1 MSRRPLSAASLC
13 VVLCLFLSVAR
24 AQAPEPDSAP
34 AATSAPASA
43 FADLPIRDEAPV
55 VVTGVQPGPGMWK
68 VSKDGRTLWVLGT
81 LSPLPAKME
90 WVSRDVEAV
99 IAQADEVIWS
109 PSLVFDA
116 DIGFFRGLLLM
127 PRALKARRN
136 PDGRTLRE
144 VLPADLYARWLPL
157 KRKHLGR
164 DEGVEQWRPL
174 FAAMK
179 LYEEALED
187 SGLRQGGVVGPVLMR
202 AIKAHEVRQTRPEV
216 RVVIEDPKA
225 ALDEFRGTSLDD
237 MACFEQTLRRVEADL
252 DRMRLRANAWATGDL
267 ATLRALP
274 YEDQNESCVRATLQT
289 DAVRKRVQRD
299 LEAEMRTRW
308 LEAAE
313 KALAGNG
320 VTFAVLPMR
329 DLLRPDGLLATLQA
343 RGYTVE
349 APE

>member
-1 MSRRPLSAASLC
+1 MLRRSLLAVSLC
-13 VVLCLFLSVAR
+13 ALLSVAR
-24 AQAPEPDSAP
+24 AQEAVPGSSPLSVPP
-34 AATSAPASA
+34 AA

-55 VVTGVQPGPGMWK
+55 MVTGVQPGPGMWK

-116 DIGFFRGLLLM
+116 DVGFFRGLLLV

-157 KRKHLGR
+157 KHKYLGR
-164 DEGVEQWRPL
+164 DEDVEQWRPL

-179 LYEEALED
+179 LYEEAMED
-187 SGLRQGGVVGPVLMR
+187 SGLRQGGVVGPVLVR
-202 AIKAHEVRQTRPEV
+202 AAKAHKVRQTQPEV
-216 RVVIEDPKA
+216 RFVVKDPKA
-225 ALDEFRGTSLDD
+225 ALDEFRGSRLADTE
-237 MACFEQTLRRVEADL
+237 CFERTLQRLETDL
-252 DRMRLRANAWATGDL
+252 VLMRARANAWATGDL
-267 ATLRALP
+267 DTLRRLP
-274 YEDQNESCVRATLQT
+274 YEDQNESCMRAAMQAE
-289 DAVRKRVQRD
+289 AVRKRAQRD
-299 LEAEMRTRW
+299 LEAEMRARW

-313 KALAGNG
+313 KALASND

-329 DLLRPDGLLATLQA
+329 DLLRQDGYLAALQA
-343 RGYTVE
+343 RGYVVE